1 MVACKFSSPL
11 NVGLGARGV
20 CQVITSTH
28 VFISHHILFPAGLS
42 RSGSLDILESAKS
55 CSASRLGLV
64 GGHHAGASLAP
75 VVVGEGGEG
84 AFRVQGALLLVV
96 VGRQGL
102 GSKLRGKSQGVD
114 KDPKGGEEDVG
125 GVERVVRCKGL
136 ILGRLE
142 HQGKGRGGYGG

>member
-1 MVACKFSSPL
+1 MFVKPFQAL
-11 NVGLGARGV
+11 
-20 CQVITSTH
+20 H
-28 VFISHHILFPAGLS
+28 EFISYHILLPAGLP
-42 RSGSLDILESAKS
+42 RSDSLDIFESAKG
-55 CSASRLGLV
+55 CSSPCLGLV

-75 VVVGEGGEG
+75 VVVGEGGQG
-84 AFRVQGALLLVV
+84 AFRVQGALLVVV

-102 GSKLRGKSQGVD
+102 GSKLRGQSQGVD

-142 HQGKGRGGYGG
+142 HQGKGRGGYGGWWHRWW